1 MFKFVRNLLI
11 ILSLFLFL
19 PLLGACKKGEKVEGT
34 KAVGQT
40 EVSCP
45 SGMEVVEVKRAVDGD
60 TVELKTG
67 EKLRYAA
74 INTLELHTET
84 GVPEP
89 FAKEAYLRNKELVE
103 GKKLCLAKNIR
114 EKDRFGRLLGELY
127 FPNGTSVSE
136 ILVKEGLALCCWFE
150 GSGNLFEK
158 CLPIQRSA
166 IKARVGLFSLLDKA
180 GPGPYYGNKNSKRF
194 HHPACS
200 KDVNIKRMVV
210 FKTAEEALLEGYC
223 PVRTCTEYVFGKAE
237 N

>member
-1 MFKFVRNLLI
+1 MLKVGRNLLI
-11 ILSLFLFL
+11 ILSIFCFLS
-19 PLLGACKKGEKVEGT
+19 LLSACKKEEKVET
-34 KAVGQT
+34 LKEVEEA

-45 SGMEVVEVKRAVDGD
+45 SGMELVEVKRVVDGD

-74 INTLELHTET
+74 INSLELHTET
-84 GVPEP
+84 GMPEP

-103 GKKLCLAKNIR
+103 RKKLCLAKNTR

-136 ILVKEGLALCCWFE
+136 ILVREGLALCCWFE

-158 CLPIQRSA
+158 CLPIQRYA

-180 GPGPYYGNKNSKRF
+180 GPGPYYGNKKSKRF
-194 HHPACS
+194 HHPFCS
-200 KDVNIKRMVV
+200 KDVNIKRMVM
-210 FKTAEEALLEGYC
+210 FKTAEEALFEGYC
-223 PVRTCTEYVFGKAE
+223 PVRSCIEYVFGKE
-237 N
+237 KN